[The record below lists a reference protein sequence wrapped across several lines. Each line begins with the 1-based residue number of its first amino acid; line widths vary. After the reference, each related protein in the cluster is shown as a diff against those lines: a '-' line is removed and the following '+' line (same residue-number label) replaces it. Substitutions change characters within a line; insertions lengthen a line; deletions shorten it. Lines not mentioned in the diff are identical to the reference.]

1 MFSQGGR
8 SDTTGLRDFW
18 SAWRGG
24 RDSFAAMSSLNIP
37 QTCGVML
44 LPDCT
49 LFPHGGLPLHIYE
62 PRYREML
69 SDALHGSCFFAVAR
83 LLGKEK
89 GDLKRCTAPMGTMGL
104 VRASRELEDGTS
116 NLLLHGVIR
125 VRFTEWL
132 DSPYPKAR
140 IEPVPSVFEP
150 ESQSRAALEALQ
162 EAAETVTRELPG
174 EVRDALVAMTAQIDD
189 PSILADVMAQQFL
202 NKPDERQELLEME
215 SAAARVAWICKKFES
230 GAPQ

>member
-1 MFSQGGR
+1 
-8 SDTTGLRDFW
+8 
-18 SAWRGG
+18 
-24 RDSFAAMSSLNIP
+24 MSSLNIP

-44 LPDCT
+44 LQDCT
-49 LFPHGGLPLHIYE
+49 LFPHGGLPLHIFE
-62 PRYREML
+62 DRYREML

-83 LLGKEK
+83 LTGKET
-89 GDLKRCTAPMGTMGL
+89 DDPSNCTAPVGTMGL
-104 VRASRELEDGTS
+104 VRASRELADGTS

-132 DSPYPKAR
+132 ESPYPKAR
-140 IEPVPSVFEP
+140 IEPLPSVFEP
-150 ESQSRAALEALQ
+150 ESQSKAALEALH
-162 EAAETVTRELPG
+162 EAADLVTRDLPG
-174 EVRDALVAMTAQIDD
+174 DVREALVSMTAQIDD

-202 NKPDERQELLEME
+202 HNPDERQDLLEME

>member
-1 MFSQGGR
+1 
-8 SDTTGLRDFW
+8 
-18 SAWRGG
+18 
-24 RDSFAAMSSLNIP
+24 MSSLNIP

-69 SDALHGSCFFAVAR
+69 ADALQGTCFFAVAR
-83 LLGKEK
+83 LQGKEK
-89 GDLKRCTAPMGTMGL
+89 KNLAKSVAPMGTMGL
-104 VRASRELEDGTS
+104 VRASRELDDGTS

-140 IEPVPSVFEP
+140 IEPVPSIFEP
-150 ESQSRAALEALQ
+150 ESQAGAALEALN
-162 EAAETVTRELPG
+162 EAADAVTRDLPP
-174 EVRDALVAMTAQIDD
+174 EVREALTSMTAQIDD

-202 NKPDERQELLEME
+202 HHPDERQDLLEME